1 MTEPTP
7 VEVETTSPDGSVT
20 GAPRRWLQLEGATL
34 LVGSLV
40 AFSTTHRSWWL
51 VPLVL
56 LLPDIFVAGYLG
68 GSRVGAHLYN
78 MAHATPLPVLLVG
91 FGWWQLRS
99 TVLVLGLVWLSHI
112 GMDRMLGF
120 GLKYSDR
127 FQHTHLGSDNHVH
140 ATRGASNRQQ

>member
-1 MTEPTP
+1 MTKATP

-56 LLPDIFVAGYLG
+56 LLPEVFAAGYLG

-78 MAHATPLPVLLVG
+78 IAHATPLPVMLV
-91 FGWWQLRS
+91 
-99 TVLVLGLVWLSHI
+99 
-112 GMDRMLGF
+112 GF

-127 FQHTHLGSDNHVH
+127 FQHTHLGSDNHIH
-140 ATRGASNRQQ
+140 ATRADR

>member
-1 MTEPTP
+1 MAAFRRSEMTALGNAEI
-7 VEVETTSPDGSVT
+7 EARYSDGSVT

-40 AFSTTHRSWWL
+40 AFSTTHHSWWL

-56 LLPDIFVAGYLG
+56 LLPDLFAAGYLG
-68 GSRVGAHLYN
+68 GSRLGAHVYN
-78 MAHATPLPVLLVG
+78 IGHATPLPVLLAALVWWHHDSLLLG
-91 FGWWQLRS
+91 FG
-99 TVLVLGLVWLSHI
+99 VVWLGHI

-127 FQHTHLGSDNHVH
+127 FQHTHLGGGHIELL
-140 ATRGASNRQQ
+140 